1 MKIAYVILV
10 AAFCLFTV
18 TAAAAQDAARIT
30 IEPKAID
37 IGALYNGTTLTAT
50 GSVPADSEAIVRF
63 IGTPCDLHMKEK
75 GKVGGVM
82 WMNLDSISFK
92 GVPNVCLVS
101 SAVDLNRLEAD
112 GGVSIGV
119 LRLSGLKKSIEIEA
133 QGGGHENSFEELL
146 KLKQKEGLYRE
157 MLGNISYA
165 SAVDG
170 QKAFSARDPDPLSP
184 YPRRLH
190 SRGRCDK
197 ERGDRR
203 PGRTAACGRPGGFS
217 RPALPACLRTL
228 APLRNSRDA
237 HSPAGRPGDWTDFS
251 EQGGALERRVR
262 RPGLQL
268 KSSALP
274 GSGPGQAPAAL

>member
-1 MKIAYVILV
+1 MKIAYFILFAV
-10 AAFCLFTV
+10 FCLFAV
-18 TAAAAQDAARIT
+18 SAASAAQDAARMT
-30 IEPKAID
+30 IEPKAIE

-112 GGVSIGV
+112 GGASIGV
-119 LRLSGLKKSIEIEA
+119 LRLSGLKKFIEIEA
-133 QGGGHENSFEELL
+133 KGGGHENSFEELL

-170 QKAFSARDPDPLSP
+170 QKAFSAKIPIPSRLTPGAYTVEVDAIRNGEVVARAEQPLTVS
-184 YPRRLH
+184 LV
-190 SRGRCDK
+190 
-197 ERGDRR
+197 
-203 PGRTAACGRPGGFS
+203 GF
-217 RPALPACLRTL
+217 PALLSQL
-228 APLRNSRDA
+228 AFG
-237 HSPAGRPGDWTDFS
+237 H
-251 EQGGALERRVR
+251 
-262 RPGLQL
+262 
-268 KSSALP
+268 SALY
-274 GSGPGQAPAAL
+274 GILATLIALLAGLGIGLIFQSKGAH